1 VGLDVGPK
9 RRGTFLA
16 SAGGIAL
23 GILAGLPARAQTAAE
38 ARPPKAW
45 TTSTELSL
53 VFTDGNSDV
62 QTFGFKNTT
71 EYRSAEGL
79 TRFRLD
85 GLRSDTSDDPY
96 LLLQPGITFEPGA
109 QPTGYTTH
117 GVRPGAEPDAER
129 YFAEGRYEGN
139 LPKKAS
145 WNAGASWDRNEDAG
159 IENRYIVFGGLGNV
173 WQDREDLKFR
183 TTYGLSYT
191 DREEEIEDPEKD
203 RRFAG
208 VRVTSDF
215 MDKWGKTTTYDNDF
229 TFNVSL
235 KDLSDYNADL
245 TQGVSVAMSGH
256 LALKVS
262 LQFIYASEPA
272 LEEVDILVRAQLIDP
287 DGIPGNG
294 DEFFQTVD
302 SGGSEFKVG
311 DGTLR
316 KQELDTVF
324 RTSLQITF

>member
-1 VGLDVGPK
+1 VGYDVD
-9 RRGTFLA
+9 RRTRKTILA

-23 GILAGLPARAQTAAE
+23 GILTGTLPAGAQTPAE
-38 ARPPKAW
+38 AKPLPW

-71 EYRSAEGL
+71 EFRSKNGR

-85 GLRSDTSDDPY
+85 GLRSDTSDDAY
-96 LLLQPGITFEPGA
+96 LLVQPGITFEPGE
-109 QPTGYTTH
+109 QPTGFTTQ

-139 LPKKAS
+139 LPKKAT

-173 WQDREDLKFR
+173 WREREDLVFR

-208 VRVTSDF
+208 IRLTSDF

-294 DEFFQTVD
+294 DEFFQTVE
-302 SGGSEFKVG
+302 SGGSEVKIG

-316 KQELDTVF
+316 KKELDTVF

>member
-1 VGLDVGPK
+1 
-9 RRGTFLA
+9 
-16 SAGGIAL
+16 
-23 GILAGLPARAQTAAE
+23 
-38 ARPPKAW
+38 
-45 TTSTELSL
+45 
-53 VFTDGNSDV
+53 
-62 QTFGFKNTT
+62 
-71 EYRSAEGL
+71 
-79 TRFRLD
+79 
-85 GLRSDTSDDPY
+85 
-96 LLLQPGITFEPGA
+96 
-109 QPTGYTTH
+109 
-117 GVRPGAEPDAER
+117 
-129 YFAEGRYEGN
+129 
-139 LPKKAS
+139 
-145 WNAGASWDRNEDAG
+145 
-159 IENRYIVFGGLGNV
+159 VFGGLGNV
-173 WQDREDLKFR
+173 WREREDLVFR

-208 VRVTSDF
+208 IRLTSDF

-294 DEFFQTVD
+294 DEFFQTVE
-302 SGGSEFKVG
+302 SGGSEVKIG

-316 KQELDTVF
+316 KKELDTVF